1 MYAYIKLGGH
11 QHRVEKDFILLS
23 EKTGH
28 AEGTEFVC
36 TDVLLVADEKGENV
50 KLGKPLVAGAK
61 VKLKVLS
68 DTRAPKIVGF
78 KYKKRKGYR
87 KHWGHR
93 QDLQKLQVLAVE
105 A

>member
-11 QHRVEKDFILLS
+11 QHKVEKDLVLLS
-23 EKTGH
+23 EKTNYS
-28 AEGTEFVC
+28 EGEEFTC
-36 TDVLLVADEKGENV
+36 NEVLLISDSNGSNIKI
-50 KLGKPLVAGAK
+50 GKPTIEGAK

-68 DTRAPKIVGF
+68 DVKSPKIIGF

-93 QDLQKLQVLAVE
+93 QNLQKLQVISIN
-105 A
+105 

>member
-11 QHRVEKDFILLS
+11 QHKVEKDLILLS

-28 AEGTEFVC
+28 AEGSEFVC
-36 TDVLLVADEKGENV
+36 SEVLLIGDESKV
-50 KLGKPLVAGAK
+50 RVGKPLVEGAK
-61 VKLKVLS
+61 VKLKVLA
-68 DTRAPKIVGF
+68 DTKAPKIVGF

-93 QDLQKLQVLAVE
+93 QELQKLQVLSIE
-105 A
+105 